1 MQDQTQGWEQSRVL
15 NSVSASQV
23 RMNATDLY
31 HSIVGYIVIPRLHF
45 QYIIFVKSF
54 RDKEKQSKAKMFAK
68 SMSLILTV
76 YQLLKCWNL
85 PGNIPRFSRYYPRN
99 RERSTYFTDSILQMS
114 FSMLQVQHLQTGS
127 MSDWNKE
134 QKSFYKIDLWIFI
147 WTRRSTRSINSQTVS
162 VVSHY
167 ISSII

>member
-1 MQDQTQGWEQSRVL
+1 
-15 NSVSASQV
+15 
-23 RMNATDLY
+23 MNATDLC

-45 QYIIFVKSF
+45 RSTIFVKSYK
-54 RDKEKQSKAKMFAK
+54 DKEKQSKAKMFAK

-76 YQLLKCWNL
+76 YPLLKCWNL

-134 QKSFYKIDLWIFI
+134 QRSFYKIGQWIYI
-147 WTRRSTRSINSQTVS
+147 WTRRSTRSINSQIVL
-162 VVSHY
+162 VVSHF
-167 ISSII
+167 ISSLT

>member
-1 MQDQTQGWEQSRVL
+1 
-15 NSVSASQV
+15 
-23 RMNATDLY
+23 MNATDLY

-54 RDKEKQSKAKMFAK
+54 KDKEKQSRAKMFAK

-99 RERSTYFTDSILQMS
+99 RERSTCFTDNILQMS
-114 FSMLQVQHLQTGS
+114 FSMLQEQHSLTGS
-127 MSDWNKE
+127 TSDCNKE
-134 QKSFYKIDLWIFI
+134 QRSFYKIGQWIYI
-147 WTRRSTRSINSQTVS
+147 WTRRSTRSINSQTVL
-162 VVSHY
+162 VVSNIILSFTLHF
-167 ISSII
+167 SI